1 MEGKKCA
8 PASAGLR
15 IANYIIDTILQ
26 FFFAAIL
33 SLIFAIFVHDFF
45 KIGVFFYCI
54 SILQIYYIF
63 FEGTW
68 QHTPGKWITGTKVVR
83 KDGRMPTFGQIL
95 GRSFSRLVPFEIFSF
110 LVGKNPRGWHDRFSG
125 TVVVANE
132 CTVEEVAAIDY
143 EQLKKER
150 SFKWLYIVLGI
161 WVGLILLSI
170 ISIIALGSLTAAQ
183 AKAQDAKIVAAV
195 SSMPA
200 EAQIWNPA
208 DGAQAQDL
216 STDPVGDGAMED
228 GTLFTDSNP
237 DDNSLFSLIQKFPP
251 QTYYFYGSDDTL
263 PSEKGKWFF
272 ASTVSKDNY
281 ICADSTGA
289 VNQITKPGE
298 DLQWEDVFPHT
309 VSDMSCN

>member
-95 GRSFSRLVPFEIFSF
+95 GRSFSRLVPFEIF
-110 LVGKNPRGWHDRFSG
+110 
-125 TVVVANE
+125 
-132 CTVEEVAAIDY
+132 
-143 EQLKKER
+143 
-150 SFKWLYIVLGI
+150 
-161 WVGLILLSI
+161 LL
-170 ISIIALGSLTAAQ
+170 IALYYYVLITCLAWLSRY
-183 AKAQDAKIVAAV
+183 
-195 SSMPA
+195 A
-200 EAQIWNPA
+200 ER
-208 DGAQAQDL
+208 
-216 STDPVGDGAMED
+216 
-228 GTLFTDSNP
+228 
-237 DDNSLFSLIQKFPP
+237 K
-251 QTYYFYGSDDTL
+251 L
-263 PSEKGKWFF
+263 PTW
-272 ASTVSKDNY
+272 
-281 ICADSTGA
+281 
-289 VNQITKPGE
+289 
-298 DLQWEDVFPHT
+298 
-309 VSDMSCN
+309 

>member
-1 MEGKKCA
+1 MDGKKCA

-15 IANYIIDTILQ
+15 IANYIIDSILQ
-26 FFFAAIL
+26 FFFAGIL
-33 SLIFAIFVHDFF
+33 SLIFAIFVHDLF

-132 CTVEEVAAIDY
+132 WTTEDVAAIDY

-161 WVGLILLSI
+161 WLGIILLSI
-170 ISIIALGSLTAAQ
+170 IVTVVLGSLSKAQ
-183 AKAQDAKIVAAV
+183 AKAQDAKIVSAV

-200 EAQIWNPA
+200 QALQWNPQ
-208 DGAQAQDL
+208 DGPQPQDF
-216 STDPVGDGAMED
+216 STDPVGDGTDTE
-228 GTLFTDSNP
+228 GTLFTDNLP
-237 DDNSLFSLIQKFPP
+237 DNSLFSLIQKLPP
-251 QTYYFYGSDDTL
+251 QTYYFYGSDDKL
-263 PSEKGKWFF
+263 PSDNGKWFF
-272 ASTVSKDNY
+272 ATTVSKDDY
-281 ICADSTGA
+281 ICVDSTGA
-289 VNQITKPGE
+289 INRVTKPGE
-298 DLQWEDVFPHT
+298 DLQWSDVFPHT
-309 VSDMSCN
+309 VPDMSCN